1 MVLINILFF
10 IFTSP
15 KVYVNKLCNYTDKSN
30 ITSEYSKA
38 SLIQLAALSNTCQC
52 LPATPVNLRSKC
64 VKGSQIFNL
73 QVWEI
78 SWDYLFL
85 PFHSEDLFSYSPL
98 ISLLRWVQN
107 RSNFRNIA
115 TRSKDFFTVPCLF
128 EYQYSTSISINHF
141 YFLHQKVEM
150 H

>member
-1 MVLINILFF
+1 MMQKNVPQLPLTGFSSSSYTCVMATAF
-10 IFTSP
+10 LVFTSP
-15 KVYVNKLCNYTDKSN
+15 KVYVNKLCNYTDKPN

-85 PFHSEDLFSYSPL
+85 PFHSEDLFSYSPS

-107 RSNFRNIA
+107 R
-115 TRSKDFFTVPCLF
+115 
-128 EYQYSTSISINHF
+128 
-141 YFLHQKVEM
+141 
-150 H
+150 